1 MNDLNSE
8 EIPPHSDQAIEAALV
23 VTDEN
28 LLVDNDVGAE
38 DESTSNKVKEAAGLY
53 RCNVCISVIV
63 SSSLQSLHACRVSH
77 IE

>member
-8 EIPPHSDQAIEAALV
+8 EIPPLSDQSVEAALV
-23 VTDEN
+23 VTGEN
-28 LLVDNDVGAE
+28 LLVDSDVGAE

-53 RCNVCISVIV
+53 KCNVCILIL
-63 SSSLQSLHACRVSH
+63 SSSLQACMHVGPL